1 MRSQIK
7 ALKKLWP
14 ELVRV
19 MLYDLLLGRGKIQA
33 RPLPT
38 PRSKSLPRTRP
49 LFRGRDGSALQGG
62 GRVKKV
68 LLEHKNFLQESLGRL
83 KACGKPLATS
93 LLGAL
98 AVALLSATRIEQLE
112 EEPGRCNA

>member
-33 RPLPT
+33 RHCRRHDPN
-38 PRSKSLPRTRP
+38 RYH
-49 LFRGRDGSALQGG
+49 GRDRFSADETDLPY
-62 GRVKKV
+62 RVAA
-68 LLEHKNFLQESLGRL
+68 ESRRSCSSTRTFSRNPSADLRHV
-83 KACGKPLATS
+83 GKSLATS